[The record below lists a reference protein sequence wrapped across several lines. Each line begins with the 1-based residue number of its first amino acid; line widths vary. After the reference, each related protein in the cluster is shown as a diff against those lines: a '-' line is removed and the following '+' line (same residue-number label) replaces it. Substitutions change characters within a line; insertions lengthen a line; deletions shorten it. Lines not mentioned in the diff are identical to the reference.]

1 MRVVA
6 GTAGGRR
13 LVAPPGTDTRPTTDR
28 VKEATFNALDSLGAL
43 DGAVVLDGFAG
54 SGGLGIEALSR
65 GARTCTFV
73 ERARPARAAVEA
85 NLEATGLAGGGRVVA
100 GDLLTHLATTDEVY
114 DLVLL
119 DPPHATDAWEA
130 VLAAVATRLGDGAV
144 VVVESDRPVVPEG
157 DRRWAVKREKR
168 YGGTVV
174 QVISPHPST
183 GACP

>member
-28 VKEATFNALDSLGAL
+28 VKEATFNALDSLGAVR
-43 DGAVVLDGFAG
+43 GAAVLDGFAG

-73 ERARPARAAVEA
+73 ERARAAREAVEA
-85 NLEATGLAGGGRVVA
+85 NLAGTGLAAGARVVG
-100 GDLLTHLATTDEVY
+100 GDLLTHLGATDDVY

-119 DPPHATDAWEA
+119 DPPHSTDAWDA
-130 VLAAVATRLGDGAV
+130 VLAAVAPRLADDAV
-144 VVVESDRPVVPEG
+144 VVVESDRAVVP
-157 DRRWAVKREKR
+157 DDDLAWAVRREKR

-174 QVISPHPST
+174 QVITPRPAT
-183 GACP
+183 GATP